1 MPDLPRILLPL
12 VVLSTLT
19 PTACAPTADPSDD
32 VQEEVKAVVDAAILP
47 LLQEH
52 DIPGMAVAVIVGGR
66 THHFDYGVASRESG
80 SPVTPETLFEVGSIS
95 KLFTATL
102 GAWAE
107 GRGALALSDPAAR
120 HWEALEGSPIGDA
133 TLLDLGT
140 YAAGG
145 LPLQFPSEVVDE
157 ATMLAYY
164 RDWQPVHTPG
174 SHRLYSNPSIGLF
187 GFLAARSL
195 GRPFTEVMEGELVPA
210 LGLSNTFI
218 RVPAAMEERYAW
230 GYSSRDEPVRVNP
243 GMLDAEAYGIRSSSA
258 DMARFVEANLGTV
271 PLDPSLAAAVATTH
285 VGYFRVGSMT
295 QGLGWESYPYPLE
308 LDRLLEGTSPNV
320 ILEANP
326 LERLS
331 PPEHPG
337 GDRIFNKTGSTNGF
351 GGYVAFVPDRGLGL
365 VMLANRNYPNAARVT
380 AGHGILHGLERVRR
394 GEGR

>member
-1 MPDLPRILLPL
+1 MPDLPRIILPL
-12 VVLSTLT
+12 VLLATLVSVG
-19 PTACAPTADPSDD
+19 CAPEADPR
-32 VQEEVKAVVDAAILP
+32 EEVQTVVDAAILP

-66 THHFDYGVASRESG
+66 AHHFGYGVASRESG

-107 GRGALALSDPAAR
+107 GRGALALLDPAAR
-120 HWEALEGSPIGDA
+120 HWPALEGSPIGDA

-145 LPLQFPSEVVDE
+145 LPLQFPPEVVDE
-157 ATMLAYY
+157 ETMLTYY
-164 RDWQPVHTPG
+164 RNWQPAHAPG

-195 GRPFTEVMEGELVPA
+195 ERPFTEVMEEELLPA
-210 LGLSNTFI
+210 LGLSSTFI
-218 RVPAAMEERYAW
+218 RVPAAVEERYAW

-243 GMLDAEAYGIRSSSA
+243 GMLDAEAYGIRSSAA
-258 DMARFVEANLGTV
+258 DMIRFVEANLGSV
-271 PLDPSLAAAVATTH
+271 VSDPSVGAAVAATH

-295 QGLGWESYPYPLE
+295 QALGWESYPYPLD

-326 LERLS
+326 VERLS
-331 PPEHPG
+331 PPERPG

-351 GGYVAFVPDRGLGL
+351 GGYVAFVPGRGLGL

-380 AGHGILHGLERVRR
+380 AGYRILEGLERIGG